1 LYGDPNPPS
10 TITGIKNNDNITA
23 TVASPTAT
31 SVLGTYVTVPVLLD
45 PTGKLGNY
53 TVTLKNGSVTVNKAP
68 LSVTANSF
76 SRPFGSVN
84 PTLTGVITGIKNGE
98 NITATYSTTATQTS
112 NVGTFPITPA
122 VSFSPSGLSGNYN
135 LTTAAGTLTI
145 TAVPLSITSNNQTVV
160 LNGSIAASATYS
172 GFVLGQGP
180 GNLSG
185 TLSCSS
191 NGSTIGTHTLSCS
204 GQSSTNYAISFVNT
218 GVETVIYAPVGAC
231 SNGPGHQILAP
242 IATNGSTQFT
252 KTTTPTIPVQ
262 FRVCDA
268 KGASISSTVI
278 SSFTLT
284 SVNGVPAG
292 TPAPQGGPFAFV
304 GGTLLNGAGSSG
316 WQFVMSTSNL
326 AAGNTYAYT
335 INLNDGTSIP
345 FQFRLN

>member
-1 LYGDPNPPS
+1 
-10 TITGIKNNDNITA
+10 
-23 TVASPTAT
+23 
-31 SVLGTYVTVPVLLD
+31 
-45 PTGKLGNY
+45 
-53 TVTLKNGSVTVNKAP
+53 
-68 LSVTANSF
+68 
-76 SRPFGSVN
+76 
-84 PTLTGVITGIKNGE
+84 
-98 NITATYSTTATQTS
+98 
-112 NVGTFPITPA
+112 
-122 VSFSPSGLSGNYN
+122 
-135 LTTAAGTLTI
+135 
-145 TAVPLSITSNNQTVV
+145 
-160 LNGSIAASATYS
+160 
-172 GFVLGQGP
+172 
-180 GNLSG
+180 
-185 TLSCSS
+185 
-191 NGSTIGTHTLSCS
+191 
-204 GQSSTNYAISFVNT
+204 VNT